1 MPHPST
7 RLTIRSLV
15 LPALLAVAS
24 SAGSA
29 RAEEHG
35 LLETLRQQIT
45 LTSTVPETG
54 DGNPYAVFVA
64 PVSAGKIRK
73 DDVLVDNFNDVANLQ
88 GKGSTIV
95 LYTPSTKKTAL
106 FAKLPQKLEQCP
118 GGVGLSTAMAMLKT
132 GWVIVGSAPS
142 LDGTTKTKGPG
153 CLLVL
158 DPNGKLVA
166 SWVGPHIDAPWG
178 NMAVVDKGSTAT
190 LFVSMSGFEV
200 PGPQVRDP
208 ETGYAV
214 TVRKAKVVRLDLQI
228 PEGKPPVI
236 AAETVVADGFAQ
248 RADRDVFLIGPTGV
262 ALGKDDTLYVSDAV
276 DNRIVAVADASTR
289 TTSAGTGREVTKGGL
304 LKRPLAMITTPDGHL
319 LTTNSKRGTV
329 VEIEPATGKQLYAKW
344 ISANPAQYPPGNGN
358 LFGIAMKPDGSGF
371 YFVQDD
377 VNMLVEA
384 SR

>member
-1 MPHPST
+1 MTHLST
-7 RLTIRSLV
+7 SLRIPWLALT
-15 LPALLAVAS
+15 ALLAAAS
-24 SAGSA
+24 PA
-29 RAEEHG
+29 RSTKAAEQG

-64 PVSAGKIRK
+64 PVSAGKIQK
-73 DDVLVDNFNDVANLQ
+73 GDVLVDNFNDVSNLQ

-95 LYTPSTKKTAL
+95 LYTPSTKKTSL
-106 FAKLPQKLEQCP
+106 FSKLPQKLEQCP
-118 GGVGLSTAMAMLKT
+118 GGVGLSTAMAMLET

-142 LDGTTKTKGPG
+142 LDGTTKTKGAG

-166 SWVGPHIDAPWG
+166 TWVGPNIDAPWG

-190 LFVSMSGFEV
+190 LFVSMSGFDV

-208 ETGYAV
+208 TTGYAV
-214 TVRKAKVVRLDLQI
+214 TVRKAKVVRLDLRI
-228 PEGKPPVI
+228 PDGRPPVI
-236 AAETVVADGFAQ
+236 AAETVIADGFAQ
-248 RADRDVFLIGPTGV
+248 RADIDVFLIGPTGL
-262 ALGKDDTLYVSDAV
+262 ALGRDDTLYLSDAL
-276 DNRIVAVADASTR
+276 DNRIVAIPEASTR
-289 TTSAGTGREVTKGGL
+289 TTSAGTGREVTRGGL
-304 LKRPLAMITTPDGHL
+304 LKRPLAMVMAPGGHL

-329 VEIEPATGKQLYAKW
+329 VEIDPATGKQLYAKW
-344 ISANPAQYPPGNGN
+344 ISTNPAQYPPGNGN

-384 SR
+384 TR

>member
-1 MPHPST
+1 MTSIST
-7 RLTIRSLV
+7 RLRVLWIA
-15 LPALLAVAS
+15 LPALLAIAS
-24 SAGSA
+24 PAGGT
-29 RAEEHG
+29 RAAEQG
-35 LLETLRQQIT
+35 LLETLQRQIP

-64 PVSAGKIRK
+64 PVSAGKIQK

-88 GKGSTIV
+88 GKGSTII
-95 LYTPSTKKTAL
+95 LYTPSTKKTSL

-166 SWVGPHIDAPWG
+166 TWVGPNVDAPWG
-178 NMAVVDKGSTAT
+178 NMAVVDKGNGAT
-190 LFVSMSGFEV
+190 LFVSMSGFDV

-208 ETGYAV
+208 DTGYAV

-262 ALGKDDTLYVSDAV
+262 ALGSDDTLYVSDALE
-276 DNRIVAVADASTR
+276 NRIVAIPDASTR
-289 TTSAGTGREVTKGGL
+289 TTSAGTGREVTRGGL
-304 LKRPLAMITTPDGHL
+304 LKRPLAMIMTPDGRL

-329 VEIEPATGKQLYAKW
+329 VEIDPTTGKQLYAKW

-358 LFGIAMKPDGSGF
+358 LFGIAMKPDGSGI